1 MFEPWHAPALT
12 LQQILAL
19 PPRQRKDQLDT
30 SIEVMMDVQIIA
42 GLCPKAEISVY
53 FSTFDQGGW
62 VDTLNAV
69 IAAKPAVLSISW
81 GLAEDDSGWSK
92 AAVAAINERLNAARL
107 LGITTC
113 VSSGDD
119 GSGDQVDD
127 GNAHVDFPAC
137 SPFVLAVG
145 GTMLTQSGANVKEVT
160 WWEPPGRR
168 TNNGGGATGGGV
180 STLFPRPAWQSVR
193 IASLNS
199 GSIDGRVVPDVSAL
213 AGEPLYDLIFV
224 GKSQP
229 NGGTSASAPL
239 WAALIA
245 RIYAQLPPAKQ
256 QRFVTPLLYE
266 NGGAGQPI
274 GKVASRDIT
283 SGDNASNPKPGK
295 GYKAG
300 PGFDAATGWGVP
312 DGVKLMDSL

>member
-1 MFEPWHAPALT
+1 
-12 LQQILAL
+12 
-19 PPRQRKDQLDT
+19 
-30 SIEVMMDVQIIA
+30 MMDVQIIA

-62 VDTLNAV
+62 VDLLNAV

-81 GLAEDDSGWSK
+81 GLAEDDPGWSTS
-92 AAVAAINERLNAARL
+92 AVAAINDRLNAARL

-119 GSGDQVDD
+119 GSGDQIDD

-137 SPFVLAVG
+137 SPFTLGVG
-145 GTMLTQSGANVKEVT
+145 GTMLRTSGTNVKEVT
-160 WWEPPGRR
+160 WWETPGRR

-180 STLFPRPAWQSVR
+180 STRFPRPAWQNVNV
-193 IASLNS
+193 ASLNS

-224 GKSQP
+224 GKPQS

-245 RIYAQLPPAKQ
+245 RIYAQLPPGKQ
-256 QRFVTPLLYE
+256 QQFLTPLLYQ
-266 NGGAGQPI
+266 NGVAGQPV
-274 GKVASRDIT
+274 GKIVSRDIT
-283 SGDNASNPKPGK
+283 SGNNASNPQPGR

-300 PGFDAATGWGVP
+300 PGFDAVTGWGVP
-312 DGVKLMDSL
+312 DGVKLLKSL